1 MHQYNVTCTLFC
13 KDIIGSIPKPM
24 QIMTS
29 LASALSI
36 ELQLASGRTNDVIVR
51 FIKFYS
57 KSMEVRILFV

>member
-1 MHQYNVTCTLFC
+1 
-13 KDIIGSIPKPM
+13 
-24 QIMTS
+24 MTS
-29 LASALSI
+29 LASALNI